1 MRHKPIFL
9 FIGLSILLILV
20 RVLVHVYFTGVYVDG
35 DQTISWLGAVDK
47 ANGDWYTPY
56 FYGQFYN
63 ISVES
68 ILSAP
73 FIAMGFGVASVVPI
87 ISNMIGVAPFLFGAW
102 FLYRRKLKNTAV
114 ILLCL
119 CIILPAQYHFV
130 TAMARGFA
138 GGLAVFAVGLWLTG
152 YQAKIIR
159 PIGYALIC
167 VSYIVNPNVLII
179 LAPLSLVWLL
189 NIKNEDGRLTFN
201 RLLPVL
207 IGIGLAS
214 ITFLWIQSF
223 NVAHYEVHRLWNLE
237 VSFSYLRKSLESLDA
252 RFLYL
257 FPFLPKIGSLLL
269 VLLVAINV
277 ILIVKKKRYEAGVMA
292 LSIVFVVV
300 TLAVNKTSDG
310 TYSTFFPFSRMY
322 LALPFVAVLGVYL
335 IIKGKS
341 LQNAFYLTIVL
352 LSVIGFSYQV
362 YDIPLKAKASVR
374 GNVGVVQVL
383 TIDKLCDEC
392 EKMLAIQKKFKAD
405 LMVYHYKTDEYTYG
419 CKAIQPHLKT
429 LYPEYDRRYWEFA
442 KHADTVYPTVLF
454 MDWSLQ
460 LPKKL
465 KHYTGEFEAI
475 EDIHYPAFLLRQNT
489 QSIID
494 LYQNNQLPLR
504 PYSK

>member
-310 TYSTFFPFSRMY
+310 TYSTFFSIFEDVPS
-322 LALPFVAVLGVYL
+322 VAFCCC
-335 IIKGKS
+335 
-341 LQNAFYLTIVL
+341 AWR
-352 LSVIGFSYQV
+352 LS
-362 YDIPLKAKASVR
+362 
-374 GNVGVVQVL
+374 
-383 TIDKLCDEC
+383 
-392 EKMLAIQKKFKAD
+392 
-405 LMVYHYKTDEYTYG
+405 
-419 CKAIQPHLKT
+419 
-429 LYPEYDRRYWEFA
+429 
-442 KHADTVYPTVLF
+442 
-454 MDWSLQ
+454 
-460 LPKKL
+460 
-465 KHYTGEFEAI
+465 
-475 EDIHYPAFLLRQNT
+475 
-489 QSIID
+489 
-494 LYQNNQLPLR
+494 NN
-504 PYSK
+504 